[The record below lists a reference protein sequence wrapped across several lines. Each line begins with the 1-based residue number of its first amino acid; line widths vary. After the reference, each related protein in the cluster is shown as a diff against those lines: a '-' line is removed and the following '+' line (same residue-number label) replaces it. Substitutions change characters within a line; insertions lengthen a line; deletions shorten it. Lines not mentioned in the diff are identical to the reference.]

1 MQRQENLL
9 LHCKTAV
16 SYDCLMHNPKSVIHS
31 YITAITPAYENYRRQ
46 SRNHAE
52 YKMLYFSADDDGVR
66 EIMYIFACM
75 FRS

>member
-1 MQRQENLL
+1 M
-9 LHCKTAV
+9 
-16 SYDCLMHNPKSVIHS
+16 
-31 YITAITPAYENYRRQ
+31 AITPAYENYRRQ

-52 YKMLYFSADDDGVR
+52 FKMLYFSADDDGVR